1 MSFSPAQPQF
11 RTYFSV
17 FLLLIFI
24 ASGFAGLIYQSI
36 WAQYLGLILGHSAY
50 AQTLVLAL
58 FMGGMALGAWLVS
71 RKSALLK
78 NPLKAYAAVE
88 LIIGF
93 FGVGF
98 HGYYLGVSGFSY
110 ETLFP
115 ALEVGATLEAG
126 RWGVAS
132 LLILPQCVLLG
143 MTFPLMSAGYLRWRP
158 EAGGRVLAGLYF
170 ANSLGA
176 AVGVLCATYWL
187 LPAIGL
193 PGTVLAAGIIN
204 VLVALAVW
212 PLAKHEQQQSV
223 AADETGYGTV
233 GTARTAGI
241 TGTAREQRSAPALI
255 LWAAAIT
262 GATSFV
268 YEISWVRMLSMTLG
282 STIHAFELMLAAFIA
297 GIACGGWWLRGR
309 ADRLKSARAAAGW
322 AQILMGIAA
331 LSTLFLYSHSF
342 EWVVWLITTLNR
354 TSESAYTAYN
364 LASAAI
370 SMVIMFPAAFFAGMT
385 LPLFTLTLLR
395 QGAGEA
401 AIGRVYAANTLGAI
415 VGVALAVYI
424 GLPVLGLRVSLWGA
438 AAADIVLGLVLLLG
452 VWRSANSSTIAGS
465 AGRPRWATQ
474 ALVAAMFVVL
484 AVPLLW
490 SRFDPLL
497 MSSGAFRYGQLPDPA
512 KDHVLFYRDGRTA
525 SVALRENLASTAR
538 SIVTNGKP
546 DASVMMDSK
555 QPGGPDEVTMVSLG
569 VLPMLYRP
577 EAKTVGVIGFGSGM
591 STHFVLGNPAIE
603 TVDTIEIEPA
613 MIEAARLFA
622 PQVTRPFSD
631 PRSHIVIDD
640 AKSYFSTSRKKYD
653 IIISEPSNPWVNG
666 VASLFTEEFYRFV
679 PRHLTSD
686 GIFVQ
691 WLHTYEI
698 SPELVASVLNAMLP
712 YFADVQV
719 FQGSVGDW
727 VLVASPQ
734 RPLPAV
740 TELDIPAG
748 WPQELRAEMAR
759 RGLRDRDDFIFAYL
773 GNATLLHTFARAYG
787 KTAPNSDF
795 YPVLQL
801 EAPKA
806 RFQGKS
812 VNTFTE
818 MKVSPWPILET
829 ATAWR
834 PPSSW
839 NDTPRAGNEPAGIY
853 IGAFEQAK
861 KLKTRLTQNPL
872 DTVDGIDFITALT
885 VEQIW
890 QMGKRCDRDTSRD
903 WLSSLTQL
911 ASQTIPYMPPES
923 LKEIW
928 ITPRWLRCAPADA
941 LTHDYLRFL
950 AASAARDHDAM
961 LKIGETLL
969 AAQDSPLKSSQ
980 REVGNYVLGAMELA
994 AYARGEFDRA
1004 SALEAAY
1011 GTMVGQESARTF
1023 IGQLVRLA
1031 EQERAQAGTPAPGMP
1046 EERK

>member
-1 MSFSPAQPQF
+1 MIPTSQPKLRADF
-11 RTYFSV
+11 GV

-78 NPLKAYAAVE
+78 SPLKAYAAVE

-98 HGYYLGVSGFSY
+98 HGYYLWISGFSY

-115 ALEVGATLEAG
+115 ALEVGPTLELG
-126 RWGVAS
+126 RWSVAS

-187 LPAIGL
+187 LPAVGL
-193 PGTVLAAGIIN
+193 PGTVLTAGLIN
-204 VLVALAVW
+204 VLVAIAVW
-212 PLAKHEQQQSV
+212 PLSKHEQQQSV
-223 AADETGYGTV
+223 EADKTGDETV
-233 GTARTAGI
+233 
-241 TGTAREQRSAPALI
+241 REQPSVPALI

-268 YEISWVRMLSMTLG
+268 YEISWVRMLAMTLG
-282 STIHAFELMLAAFIA
+282 STIHAFELMLSAFIA

-342 EWVVWLITTLNR
+342 EWVAWLMNTLD
-354 TSESAYTAYN
+354 TASDSAYTVYN
-364 LASAAI
+364 FASAAI

-385 LPLFTLTLLR
+385 LPLFTLILLR

-401 AIGRVYAANTLGAI
+401 AIGRIYAANTLGAI

-452 VWRSANSSTIAGS
+452 VWRAANANNNIAG
-465 AGRPRWATQ
+465 GTQRPRWATH
-474 ALVAAMFVVL
+474 AVLAAMFVVL

-490 SRFDPLL
+490 SHFDPLL
-497 MSSGAFRYGQLPDPA
+497 MSSGVFRHGRLPNSATDQI
-512 KDHVLFYRDGRTA
+512 LFYRDGRTA
-525 SVALRENLASTAR
+525 SVALRETAR
-538 SIVTNGKP
+538 TSQRSIITNGKP
-546 DASVMMDSK
+546 DAGVIMDSR
-555 QPGGPDEVTMVSLG
+555 QPAGTDEVTMVSLG
-569 VLPMLYRP
+569 VLPMLYQP
-577 EAKTVGVIGFGSGM
+577 NAKTAGVIGFGSGM
-591 STHFVLGNPAIE
+591 STHFLLGNPAIE
-603 TVDTIEIEPA
+603 SVDTIEIEPS
-613 MIEAARLFA
+613 MIEAARFFA
-622 PQVTRPFSD
+622 PQVRRPFED
-631 PRSHIVIDD
+631 PRSHLVIDD

-653 IIISEPSNPWVNG
+653 IILSEPSNPWVNG

-679 PRHLTSD
+679 PRHLNSD
-686 GIFVQ
+686 GVFVQ

-698 SPELVASVLNAMLP
+698 TPELVASVLNAMLP
-712 YFADVQV
+712 YFADVQA
-719 FQGSVGDW
+719 FQGSNGDW

-734 RPLPAV
+734 HPLPPV
-740 TELDIPAG
+740 TELDIPSG
-748 WPQELRAEMAR
+748 WPQEMRAEMAR
-759 RGLRDRDDFIFAYL
+759 RGLRDRNDFIFAYL
-773 GNATLLHTFARAYG
+773 GNKTLLHAFARAYG

-801 EAPKA
+801 RAPKA
-806 RFQGKS
+806 RFQKKQVGA
-812 VNTFTE
+812 FME
-818 MKVSPWPILET
+818 MKMAPWPILET
-829 ATAWR
+829 ASAWR
-834 PPSSW
+834 PPSAW
-839 NDTPRAGNEPAGIY
+839 NDAPRASNELASLY
-853 IGAFEQAK
+853 VDAFEQAK
-861 KLKTRLTQNPL
+861 KLKTRLTQNPIK
-872 DTVDGIDFITALT
+872 TADGLDFISTLT
-885 VEQIW
+885 IDQIW
-890 QMGKRCDRDTSRD
+890 QMGRRCDRDTSRD
-903 WLSSLTQL
+903 WLFSLTNL
-911 ASQTIPYMPPES
+911 AAQTIPYMPPKALENV
-923 LKEIW
+923 W
-928 ITPRWLRCAPADA
+928 VAPRWLNCTPADPF
-941 LTHDYLRFL
+941 TRDYLHFL
-950 AASAARDHDAM
+950 AASAMRDHDAI
-961 LKIGETLL
+961 LKIGESLF
-969 AAQDSPLKSSQ
+969 AAPESPLMSTHKQ
-980 REVGNYVLGAMELA
+980 IGAYILGAMELA
-994 AYARGEFDRA
+994 AYARGEPDRA
-1004 SALEAAY
+1004 SALEAAH
-1011 GTMVGQESARTF
+1011 GAAVGQGGERIF
-1023 IGQLVRLA
+1023 ISHLVRSA
-1031 EQERAQAGTPAPGMP
+1031 AQQAQMRNPTPAVP